1 MPLSAD
7 RKKEYFE
14 RMKSLLAEYSK
25 LFVVSVDNV
34 GSKQLQMTRMAL
46 RGKAEILMGKNT
58 MMRKVIREFVEEN
71 PDSPIAQLEEC
82 CRGNIGF
89 VFCSGSLGDV
99 REVVESNVRPA
110 PAKVGAVAPC
120 KVVVPK
126 GPTGCD
132 PGQTAFFQTLQ
143 IATKI
148 TRGQI
153 EMVNDTDLIQEG
165 ERVTAS
171 QAALLQKLSIEPFTY
186 GMILRQV
193 YDNGSLFSAKVLD
206 ITDDVLAS
214 KFAQALSTL
223 ASLSLAMGYPTQA
236 SVPHSIVNA
245 YKAVLAVTIQL
256 DSYSFDKADMV
267 KEYLKDPSKFA
278 GSGGG
283 GGGGGGGGAGAAA
296 AEPEPEEEEE
306 ADIGGGIGE
315 SLGKG
320 RNVGGFSWSG
330 VTHVC
335 FNISFT
341 SLQIC
346 LEVTMRGIISILAVC
361 QFSKENRV
369 IFHILDF
376 FPRMFN
382 VERSGVCS
390 NLECVGW
397 ALRPLHLKYNT
408 WVAIYRS
415 CRRVSTVRIV
425 L

>member
-1 MPLSAD
+1 MPLSAA

-14 RMKSLLAEYSK
+14 RMKGLLAEYSK
-25 LFVVSVDNV
+25 AFIVEIDNV
-34 GSKQLQMTRMAL
+34 GSKQLQVTRQAL

-71 PDSPIAQLEEC
+71 PGTPVAQLEEC
-82 CRGNIGF
+82 CRGNVGF
-89 VFCSGSLGDV
+89 VFCQGGLAEVRTSLEG
-99 REVVESNVRPA
+99 NTRPA
-110 PAKVGAVAPC
+110 PAKVGAVAPS
-120 KVVVPK
+120 KVIVPK

-153 EMVNDTDLIQEG
+153 EMVNDTELIEKG

-186 GMILRQV
+186 GMVLKQV
-193 YDNGSLFSAKVLD
+193 YDNGSLFDAKVLD
-206 ITDDVLAS
+206 ITDEVLAA
-214 KFAQALSTL
+214 KFAEALSVL

-283 GGGGGGGGAGAAA
+283 GGGGGGGGDSGAAASAAA
-296 AEPEPEEEEE
+296 AEPEEEE
-306 ADIGGGIGE
+306 ADAPAVDLFGGGD
-315 SLGKG
+315 
-320 RNVGGFSWSG
+320 GGG
-330 VTHVC
+330 
-335 FNISFT
+335 
-341 SLQIC
+341 
-346 LEVTMRGIISILAVC
+346 GG
-361 QFSKENRV
+361 
-369 IFHILDF
+369 D
-376 FPRMFN
+376 
-382 VERSGVCS
+382 
-390 NLECVGW
+390 
-397 ALRPLHLKYNT
+397 Y
-408 WVAIYRS
+408 
-415 CRRVSTVRIV
+415 
-425 L
+425 